1 MSNINYVSALNG
13 GIEMTTENG
22 TTLWSDTV
30 EGVARA
36 MYEYGV
42 ASPMMGS
49 STMDFARDE
58 GFDSDDGANLMLKR
72 AFELI

>member
-1 MSNINYVSALNG
+1 MTNIYYVSALNG

-36 MYEYGV
+36 MQEHGI
-42 ASPMMGS
+42 ASPLMGS
-49 STMDFARDE
+49 STMDFASEE

-72 AFELI
+72 VFELI